1 MFCLAVVFL
10 LRRADKSALV
20 SLTIV
25 YEGVKAKA
33 AARTY
38 NIQVSGR
45 WGNWE
50 SGELFA
56 LKQNRYWI
64 FLFFLSLLFWGGG
77 RHLFYLIYSFSWILL
92 FGRLSHFRVL
102 YSKENL
108 DVLSGFDL

>member
-38 NIQVSGR
+38 TIYRSVGDGEI
-45 WGNWE
+45 GNQE
-50 SGELFA
+50 NCLLSSKIVPGFFYFSCHCCFGGEGG
-56 LKQNRYWI
+56 I
-64 FLFFLSLLFWGGG
+64 FF
-77 RHLFYLIYSFSWILL
+77 I
-92 FGRLSHFRVL
+92 
-102 YSKENL
+102 
-108 DVLSGFDL
+108 